1 MSGLKS
7 LKNRGY
13 GHVWFLYFKIVIE
26 NSFLKQKKIV
36 FSENG
41 NCFLNLM
48 FHVLSLFSLLFLFFR
63 TENDF

>member
-1 MSGLKS
+1 MFGSYILKF
-7 LKNRGY
+7 LLRTVFKN
-13 GHVWFLYFKIVIE
+13 I
-26 NSFLKQKKIV
+26 KIV